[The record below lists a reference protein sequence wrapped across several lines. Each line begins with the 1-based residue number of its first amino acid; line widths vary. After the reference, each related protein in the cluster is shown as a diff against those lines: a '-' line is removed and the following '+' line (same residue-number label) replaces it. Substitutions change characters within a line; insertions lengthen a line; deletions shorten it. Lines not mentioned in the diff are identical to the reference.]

1 MSAALRTSRVTP
13 QRAARLCAAAFA
25 AFAGLAGCAA
35 EDGLDLAPVTSPDD
49 PRAGDGPVD
58 GDPNA
63 TGQAIEEVAPRCTAR
78 PASVRSNTLVSWPQ
92 PDSTGWRGWNGF
104 CGQTAAANLAANVC
118 GVRSAC
124 PAAFDRSP
132 CQDVTPGSR
141 PNALACMMNR
151 LVPGGCGHW
160 SVVRPGAGVDP
171 IGYLQSRVN
180 GSAACAA
187 LVVDEDTLHW
197 VTVTDVQRSAYACN
211 VRFLERGGDHLLNC
225 ETFRRR
231 WSLNDY
237 GIVGYLLTPYA
248 LVCQTAR

>member
-1 MSAALRTSRVTP
+1 MSSSGTIR
-13 QRAARLCAAAFA
+13 RAAPLGAVILAVFA
-25 AFAGLAGCAA
+25 TLGGCAA
-35 EDGLDLAPVTSPDD
+35 EDGLDRAPVTSLED

-58 GDPNA
+58 GDPQGA
-63 TGQAIEEVAPRCTAR
+63 PSSTGQSIEEVAPTCRVR
-78 PASVRSNTLVSWPQ
+78 PVSVRSNTLLSWPQ

-118 GVRSAC
+118 GVRTAC

-132 CQDVTPGSR
+132 CQDITPGSR

-160 SVVRPGAGVDP
+160 SVLRPGAGVDP
-171 IGYLQSRVN
+171 VSFLQSRVN
-180 GSAACAA
+180 GAPACAA
-187 LVVDEDTLHW
+187 LVVDNDELHW
-197 VTVTDVQRSAYACN
+197 VTVTDVLRSDYACN
-211 VRFLERGGDHLLNC
+211 VRFLERGRDAILNC

-248 LVCQTAR
+248 LVCQTSR